1 MFLAEKGQ
9 EEIDRVAK
17 VLRLSQIAIDLK
29 KKVKELKA
37 QQRPSTPLEVL
48 EKQKKTTS
56 EAVDRINKGEKLY
69 TEAIDVVLEIWELLL
84 EDETTTKFIEDM
96 HQTELKI
103 ITVDEDMKKLTIKE
117 NIAKVV
123 LLKLL

>member
-37 QQRPSTPLEVL
+37 QERPSTPPEVL

-84 EDETTTKFIEDM
+84 EDETTTKFTEDM

-103 ITVDEDMKKLTIKE
+103 IAVEEDMKKLPIKE

-123 LLKLL
+123 LLK